1 MKASDQKTYLNVFLS
16 CDVDSDPVDI
26 IPDITK
32 KDSGIVLI
40 TRFTQRATIN
50 PELSE
55 IYVLTGLSKD
65 NEKKEKI
72 LHL

>member
-1 MKASDQKTYLNVFLS
+1 M
-16 CDVDSDPVDI
+16 DSDPVDI